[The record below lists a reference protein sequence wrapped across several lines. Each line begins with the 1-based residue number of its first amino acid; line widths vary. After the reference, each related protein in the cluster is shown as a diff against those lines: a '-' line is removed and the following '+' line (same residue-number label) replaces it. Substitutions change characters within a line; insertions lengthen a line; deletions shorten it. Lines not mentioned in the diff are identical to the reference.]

1 MAFERVA
8 LPLQAWVQGGHP
20 LERKKTAASRGL
32 TLLEFQPGFADPN
45 WCENG
50 HFMFV
55 LKGSFELELESG
67 VEQLGAGE
75 ACFVDP
81 GTRHKARN
89 AGATVVQLLVLA
101 R

>member
-20 LERKKTAASRGL
+20 LERKKTAPSRGL
-32 TLLEFQPGFADPN
+32 TLLEFAPGFADPN

-55 LKGSFELELESG
+55 LAGTFELELEG
-67 VEQLGAGE
+67 GIETLQPGE

-89 AGATVVQLLVLA
+89 GGSAVVQLLVLA

>member
-8 LPLQAWVQGGHP
+8 LPLQAWIQGGHP
-20 LERKKTAASRGL
+20 LERKKTVASRGL

-45 WCENG
+45 WCEHG

-55 LKGSFELELESG
+55 LKGTFELELEGS
-67 VEQLGAGE
+67 VERLEAGE
-75 ACFVDP
+75 ACFVDV
-81 GTRHKARN
+81 GTKHRARN
-89 AGATVVQLLVLA
+89 AGTGVVQLLVLA